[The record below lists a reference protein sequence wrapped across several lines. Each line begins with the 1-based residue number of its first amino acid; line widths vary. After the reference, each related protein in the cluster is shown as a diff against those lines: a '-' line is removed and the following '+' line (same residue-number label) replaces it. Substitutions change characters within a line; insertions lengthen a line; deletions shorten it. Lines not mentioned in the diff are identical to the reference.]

1 MKKNDLKNMFTG
13 YWNYLALN
21 AACELKL
28 FDKIH
33 DGQNSAQKLITQNQ
47 WNAVATSALL
57 NVCEMEQLVLSDPEL
72 KLTTKGEY
80 LVSTNPTG
88 LYHACLHWA
97 NEHLNAWQH
106 LSETISTGGSS
117 FEKLYGKPFFD
128 YIGSH
133 PSKLKN
139 YHKAMFEYALDDYCN
154 INEKID
160 FSLLGSVL
168 DVGGGFGAM
177 IKIIKQQ
184 SPHLRC
190 GLFDLP
196 EVITHVEINN
206 IELHKGSF
214 FDAIPGGFNAII
226 LSRVLHDWDDQ
237 YALNILSNCNCA
249 LNKGGK
255 LLVMENLADRLN
267 NRASALTL
275 NMMAMCRSFER
286 TELEYRYLITSSG
299 FEITEIISINDH
311 QYLLMCE
318 KL

>member
-1 MKKNDLKNMFTG
+1 MEKNDLKSMFTR

-28 FDKIH
+28 FDKIRE
-33 DGQNSAQKLITQNQ
+33 GQNSVQKLITHNQ
-47 WNAVATSALL
+47 WNLVATNALL
-57 NVCEMEQLVLSDPEL
+57 NVCEMEQLVVNDPVL
-72 KLTTKGEY
+72 KLTTKGDY
-80 LVSTNPTG
+80 LVSSNPAG
-88 LYHACLHWA
+88 LYHACMHWA
-97 NEHLNAWQH
+97 NEHLNAWQY
-106 LSETISTGGSS
+106 LSQTITTGRSS
-117 FEKLYGKPFFD
+117 FEMLYDKPFFD

-133 PSKLKN
+133 PNKLKN
-139 YHKAMFEYALDDYCN
+139 YHKAMFEYALDDYCH

-184 SPHLRC
+184 APNLRC

-196 EVITHVEINN
+196 EVITHIESNN
-206 IELHKGSF
+206 IELHQGSF
-214 FDAIPGGFNAII
+214 FDAIPAGFNAII
-226 LSRVLHDWDDQ
+226 LSRVLHDWGDQ
-237 YALNILSNCNCA
+237 YALNILSNCNSA

-255 LLVMENLADRLN
+255 LLVMENLADRLD

-286 TELEYRYLITSSG
+286 SELEYRNLITSSG
-299 FEITEIISINDH
+299 FEINEIISINDH
-311 QYLLMCE
+311 QYLIMCE